1 MSKITITRGAT
12 VNLGNY
18 ESARVDLSVEFEN
31 SAQLADHDEWL
42 KLWLLKQ
49 VEAIQTEAGLPPK
62 AAERFTGGTGE

>member
-18 ESARVDLSVEFEN
+18 ESARVDLSIETTREEFTN
-31 SAQLADHDEWL
+31 DDLHLKNWL
-42 KLWLLKQ
+42 HEQ

>member
-18 ESARVDLSVEFEN
+18 ESARVDLSVETTEDEYE
-31 SAQLADHDEWL
+31 AADSWL
-42 KLWLLKQ
+42 KSWLIDQ